1 MLELEIFVDMTTFER
16 IKKLAKERSKSLRQ
30 VTFDLGFGE
39 NYLYSLKNGK
49 RPGTDTLEKLAD
61 YFHVS
66 VDYLL
71 GREDEKSA
79 QDQKDL
85 KKFLDDNLNYGMT
98 YDGQNLTDEEKERLK
113 IALTQVFYK
122 YKDEFKK
129 D

>member
-1 MLELEIFVDMTTFER
+1 MTTFER
-16 IKKLAKERSKSLRQ
+16 IKKLAKNRSKSLKQ
-30 VTFDLGFGE
+30 VAIDLGLGE
-39 NYLYSLKNGK
+39 NYIYTLKTKKPTATN
-49 RPGTDTLEKLAD
+49 LEKLAD

-71 GREDEKSA
+71 GRKDEKSA

-85 KKFLDDNLNYGMT
+85 KRFLDDNLNYGMT
-98 YDGQNLTDEEKERLK
+98 YDGHNLTNEEKERLK

>member
-1 MLELEIFVDMTTFER
+1 MTLFER
-16 IKKLAKERSKSLRQ
+16 IKKLAKNRDVSLQEVSEALGKSI
-30 VTFDLGFGE
+30 
-39 NYLYSLKNGK
+39 NYLYTLKK
-49 RPGTDTLEKLAD
+49 KKPTTETVEKLAD

-71 GREDEKSA
+71 GREDEKTV

-98 YDGQNLTDEEKERLK
+98 YDGQNLTEEDRERLK
-113 IALTQVFYK
+113 IALTQVFWK
-122 YKDEFKK
+122 YKDKFKK

>member
-1 MLELEIFVDMTTFER
+1 MTLFER
-16 IKKLAKERSKSLRQ
+16 IKKLAKKRDVSLQEVSEALGKS
-30 VTFDLGFGE
+30 T
-39 NYLYSLKNGK
+39 NYLYTLKKKNPTTETIK
-49 RPGTDTLEKLAD
+49 ALAD

-98 YDGQNLTDEEKERLK
+98 YDGQNLTDEERERLK

-122 YKDEFKK
+122 YKDKFKK

>member
-1 MLELEIFVDMTTFER
+1 MTTFER
-16 IKKLAKERSKSLRQ
+16 IKKLAKKRSKSLRQ
-30 VTFDLGFGE
+30 VAFDLGLGE

-49 RPGTDTLEKLAD
+49 RPGTETLEKLAN

-71 GREDEKSA
+71 GREDDKEA

-98 YDGQNLTDEEKERLK
+98 YDGQNLTEEDRERLK
-113 IALTQVFYK
+113 IALTQVFWK
-122 YKDEFKK
+122 YKDKFKK

>member
-1 MLELEIFVDMTTFER
+1 MTTFER
-16 IKKLAKERSKSLRQ
+16 IKKLAKDRSKSLKQ
-30 VTFDLGFGE
+30 VAIDLGLGE
-39 NYLYSLKNGK
+39 NYIYTLKTKQPTATN
-49 RPGTDTLEKLAD
+49 LEKLAD

-71 GREDEKSA
+71 GREDEKSVS
-79 QDQKDL
+79 DQKDL

>member
-1 MLELEIFVDMTTFER
+1 MTTFER

-49 RPGTDTLEKLAD
+49 RPGTETLEKLAD

-71 GREDEKSA
+71 GREKEDNTDKDIDEA
-79 QDQKDL
+79 
-85 KKFLDDNLNYGMT
+85 LDEAMSYNG
-98 YDGQNLTDEEKERLK
+98 KP
-113 IALTQVFYK
+113 LTQHDREVMKQLLKAYLENK
-122 YKDEFKK
+122 
-129 D
+129 

>member
-1 MLELEIFVDMTTFER
+1 MTTFER
-16 IKKLAKERSKSLRQ
+16 IKKLAKNRG
-30 VTFDLGFGE
+30 VTLQKVANELGFGE
-39 NYLYSLKNGK
+39 STLYKWKKQAPNGEYLAKV
-49 RPGTDTLEKLAD
+49 AD

-71 GREDEKSA
+71 GREDEKSTS
-79 QDQKDL
+79 DQKDL

-122 YKDEFKK
+122 YKDKFKK

>member
-1 MLELEIFVDMTTFER
+1 MTTFER

-49 RPGTDTLEKLAD
+49 RPGTEKIEKLAD

-71 GREDEKSA
+71 GREKEDNTDKDIDKALDEAMSYNGKP
-79 QDQKDL
+79 
-85 KKFLDDNLNYGMT
+85 
-98 YDGQNLTDEEKERLK
+98 
-113 IALTQVFYK
+113 LTQHDREVMKQLLKAYLENK
-122 YKDEFKK
+122 
-129 D
+129 

>member
-1 MLELEIFVDMTTFER
+1 MTTFER
-16 IKKLAKERSKSLRQ
+16 IKKLAKSRSKSLKQ
-30 VTFDLGFGE
+30 VAFDLGLGE
-39 NYLYSLKNGK
+39 NYIYTLKTKKPTATN
-49 RPGTDTLEKLAD
+49 LEKLAD

-71 GREDEKSA
+71 GREDEKSTS
-79 QDQKDL
+79 DQKDL

-122 YKDEFKK
+122 YKDDFKK

>member
-1 MLELEIFVDMTTFER
+1 MTTFER
-16 IKKLAKERSKSLRQ
+16 IKKLAKKRSKSLRQ
-30 VTFDLGFGE
+30 VTFDLGLGE

-49 RPGTDTLEKLAD
+49 RPGTETLEKLAD

-66 VDYLL
+66 LDYLL
-71 GREDEKSA
+71 GREDENNI

-122 YKDEFKK
+122 YKDKFKK

>member
-1 MLELEIFVDMTTFER
+1 MEKTNSKWR
-16 IKKLAKERSKSLRQ
+16 ISLAK
-30 VTFDLGFGE
+30 V
-39 NYLYSLKNGK
+39 
-49 RPGTDTLEKLAD
+49 AD

-71 GREDEKSA
+71 GRENNNYTSN
-79 QDQKDL
+79 QKDL

-98 YDGQNLTDEEKERLK
+98 YDGQNLTEEEKERLK

-122 YKDEFKK
+122 YKDKFKK

>member
-1 MLELEIFVDMTTFER
+1 MTTFER

-49 RPGTDTLEKLAD
+49 RPGTETLEKLAD

-71 GREDEKSA
+71 GREKENNTDKDIDKALDEAMSY
-79 QDQKDL
+79 
-85 KKFLDDNLNYGMT
+85 NG
-98 YDGQNLTDEEKERLK
+98 EP
-113 IALTQVFYK
+113 LTQHDREVMKQLLKAYLENK
-122 YKDEFKK
+122 
-129 D
+129 

>member
-1 MLELEIFVDMTTFER
+1 MTTFER
-16 IKKLAKERSKSLRQ
+16 IKKLAKNRSKSLKQ
-30 VTFDLGFGE
+30 VAIDLGLGE
-39 NYLYSLKNGK
+39 NYIYTLKTKKPTATN
-49 RPGTDTLEKLAD
+49 LEKLAD

-98 YDGQNLTDEEKERLK
+98 YDGENLTEEDKERLK
-113 IALTQVFYK
+113 IALTQVFWK
-122 YKDEFKK
+122 YKDKFKK

>member
-1 MLELEIFVDMTTFER
+1 MTTFER
-16 IKKLAKERSKSLRQ
+16 IKKLAKNRG
-30 VTFDLGFGE
+30 VTLQKVANELGFGE
-39 NYLYSLKNGK
+39 STLYKWKKQTPNGEYLAKV
-49 RPGTDTLEKLAD
+49 AD

-71 GREDEKSA
+71 GRENSESVS
-79 QDQKDL
+79 DQKDL

-122 YKDEFKK
+122 YKDKFKK

>member
-1 MLELEIFVDMTTFER
+1 MIERRISVDMTTFDR
-16 IKKLAKERSKSLRQ
+16 IKKLAKNRSKSLKQ
-30 VTFDLGFGE
+30 VATDLGLGE
-39 NYLYSLKNGK
+39 NYIYTLKTKKPTATN
-49 RPGTDTLEKLAD
+49 LEKLAD

-98 YDGQNLTDEEKERLK
+98 YDGENLTEEDKERLK
-113 IALTQVFYK
+113 IALTQVFWK
-122 YKDEFKK
+122 YKDKFKK